1 MNRKHRNSMTMARHP
16 YRMLWLNLILGG
28 VIMYLV
34 MFAMIWSLG
43 EFFNNLNT
51 FYMVVMMAM
60 PMGSLMLLTMGGMYP
75 DSRTNLV
82 LHVLFALLFLAA
94 LWAVR
99 SQAMIGD
106 RQFLRSMIPHH
117 SGAVLMCERAPVR
130 DSEIAALCTEIVRSQ
145 KQEIEL
151 MKGMLERRPGR

>member
-1 MNRKHRNSMTMARHP
+1 MDRKHKDSMTMARHP

-28 VIMYLV
+28 AVMYLV
-34 MFAMIWSLG
+34 MFTMIWSLG

-51 FYMVVMMAM
+51 LYMAVMMAM

-75 DSRTNLV
+75 DNRTNLA
-82 LHVLFALLFLAA
+82 LHLLFALLFLMA

-130 DSEIAALCTEIVRSQ
+130 DSEIAALCAEIIRSQ
-145 KQEIEL
+145 QQEIAQ
-151 MKGMLERRPGR
+151 MKGMLQRKQGS